1 MSAWIP
7 ILTAL
12 VLIYLALNPTHQAY
26 EWYLRLRRPRWFN
39 FEQNILYIWLG
50 LYICFFNSARL
61 VLEPQWQWGYAA
73 SFLLLVVLAQG
84 TSWLT
89 CTSGS
94 LAAGVGLGIVA
105 WLWNLGMIL
114 ALVRVSTGAAAFLV
128 PYLLWG
134 PVEMAGRQKMRA
146 LNPHVRRSKA
156 RKSLADKPEAD
167 QFR

>member
-12 VLIYLALNPTHQAY
+12 VLIYLSLNPSRQGYA
-26 EWYLRLRRPRWFN
+26 WYLRLRRPRWFD
-39 FEQNILYIWLG
+39 FEQNILFVWLG
-50 LYICFFNSARL
+50 LYFCFFSSARL
-61 VLEPQWQWGYAA
+61 VLEPRWQWGYAV
-73 SFLLLVVLAQG
+73 SFLVLVVLAQG

-89 CTSGS
+89 CTRCS

-114 ALVRVSTGAAAFLV
+114 ALVPVSTTAAVLLV

-134 PVEMAGRQKMRA
+134 PVEMAGRHEMRA
-146 LNPHVRRSKA
+146 LNPNAPRSSA
-156 RKSLADKPEAD
+156 RKSLADKPQPD
-167 QFR
+167 KLR